1 MLDRN
6 DTRRVWLG
14 LSEDSGLAVND
25 VDGKTRLALR
35 LDATGEPSLV
45 IRDRSHKTR
54 SFHSHI

>member
-45 IRDRSHKTR
+45 IRDR
-54 SFHSHI
+54 